1 MCTEP
6 LHARY
11 FVICSA
17 YWLCFYSRNVFNVLP
32 KRNPFERLIVEGRCT
47 DCRLDDRLG
56 YRWKLSLLSL
66 QMDESL
72 DDSWKELT
80 DLEDYT
86 ATGLSSS
93 SLVIEPGLL
102 RTERKY
108 RLQLNAWRPGGEP
121 GGYVIEELFT
131 NAAPKSGSCDVPI
144 KEGVAL
150 QTEFTVKCEGWIDD
164 DKPLSY
170 LIGNNSVS
178 TINVSKGSLLL

>member
-1 MCTEP
+1 MSTES
-6 LHARY
+6 LHALY
-11 FVICSA
+11 IQSFVAA

-56 YRWKLSLLSL
+56 YRWKLSLLGVAPDGTQL
-66 QMDESL
+66 DESL

-86 ATGLSSS
+86 GTGLSSS

-102 RTERKY
+102 STGRKY

-121 GGYVIEELFT
+121 GGYVIEELFMNT
-131 NAAPKSGSCDVPI
+131 APKPGSCDVPI

-164 DKPLSY
+164 DEPLSY
-170 LIGNNSVS
+170 LIGNDF
-178 TINVSKGSLLL
+178 LPEM